1 MIALKET
8 QISFATYWPSIF
20 CSASMSN
27 FGSHGSGKGHENN
40 KNATREEADATP
52 SFAVYNQLQ
61 DFHRLHEAI
70 KELCFSAQLI
80 FTWHHQFTSISEKQP
95 CCPRSEVIALQHSS

>member
-27 FGSHGSGKGHENN
+27 FGSHGSGKGHDNN

-52 SFAVYNQLQ
+52 SFEFITNYRISIDSMRQLKSY
-61 DFHRLHEAI
+61 A
-70 KELCFSAQLI
+70 SV
-80 FTWHHQFTSISEKQP
+80 P
-95 CCPRSEVIALQHSS
+95 N